1 MEHTLGVER
10 VQFLARLEAYGLPRS
25 NGNFGSGARIATD
38 ACLSWAHGEDAKAA
52 QFDSFATF
60 QRIFQRLK
68 NGFDRRFAFVAGQ
81 TRPLDYLMN
90 DVLLN
95 QGSHPGVHA

>member
-1 MEHTLGVER
+1 MDGLRVER
-10 VQFLARLEAYGLPRS
+10 VQFLARLKTHCLARRNCDLGASPWITTDTRFTWAY
-25 NGNFGSGARIATD
+25 
-38 ACLSWAHGEDAKAA
+38 GEDAKAA
-52 QFDSFATF
+52 QLDPFATL